1 MRTSFAGSSGRA
13 LAAAGFH
20 NAVRRAWC
28 VVRGGPL
35 VSALLN
41 AFQGLPNA
49 AEPVPGWVTGGQP
62 TEQQLKA
69 FKAAGGEVV
78 LDNRDPMEPRPFDEP
93 TVVRTAGLEY
103 HSLPIVHG
111 AVTVDTMKR
120 MHEMAKR
127 LEGRKVL
134 MHCSSGNRTAAALIP
149 YFMIENGLAEE
160 VATEKAMKMGL
171 RSAELLELATDYARR
186 LDV

>member
-1 MRTSFAGSSGRA
+1 
-13 LAAAGFH
+13 
-20 NAVRRAWC
+20 
-28 VVRGGPL
+28 
-35 VSALLN
+35 VSALLS
-41 AFQGLPNA
+41 AVAGLPNA

-93 TVVRTAGLEY
+93 AVVRTVGLEY

-111 AVTVDTMKR
+111 AVTTDTMKL

-134 MHCSSGNRTAAALIP
+134 MHCSSGNRTSAALIP
-149 YFMIENGLAEE
+149 YLMIDKKMKEEDAVELA
-160 VATEKAMKMGL
+160 MQGGL
-171 RSAELLELATDYARR
+171 RSSELLETALSYAQDGLPR
-186 LDV
+186 